1 MSIKK
6 FTEDFKRFG
15 FTTKIDGKK
24 IELDY
29 EDLQFYIEI
38 DEAWEKAINKVYR
51 AKQYKIDNE
60 SKFQVSNSSIEFQIF
75 KLTPSFIY
83 KPLFEFNS
91 DTSDKVVLSEM
102 SLEYQVNLFR
112 SDEFDIERA
121 ISRVR
126 RRIEGRP
133 EGAIKRNPRIRFRT
147 ELFFVNFKT
156 ITFQTKR
163 KLTREN
169 LIREGREKCKSCLF
183 ALAVNEND
191 CWELRETVKGKGFY
205 IPLSEET
212 DDDLK
217 IPPAIF
223 EDDLVGFYKIAKSSL
238 FPSQAFLSYYHVL
251 EYNFLRV
258 SDEELF
264 NRTKSIINSPNFN
277 SNYDNVNKL
286 LAVLKKHERNLDE
299 TSMLKRVI
307 TKFIDEEELM
317 NFIRELETKLT
328 DKVYSKP
335 KDEVFGERIPL
346 KLEEGHTIGNTAKVI
361 KHIRNSLVHS
371 SDKYTREECVVP
383 FSESE
388 SIVTRYIPIVKFL
401 AEKVI
406 YANGK

>member
-1 MSIKK
+1 MSLKK
-6 FTEDFKRFG
+6 FAEDFERFG
-15 FTTKIDGKK
+15 FTAKVVDKK

-29 EDLQFYIEI
+29 EDLQIYFEF

-51 AKQYKIDNE
+51 AKQFVIDKE

-75 KLTPSFIY
+75 KLTPSYIF
-83 KPLFEFNS
+83 KPLFEFKS
-91 DTSDKVVLSEM
+91 ETSDKVVLSDM
-102 SLEYQVNLFR
+102 SIEYQINLFR
-112 SDEFDIERA
+112 SDEFDFERA
-121 ISRVR
+121 INRVR
-126 RRIEGRP
+126 RRFESRS
-133 EGAIKRNPRIRFRT
+133 ERAIQRTPRVRFRT
-147 ELFFVNFKT
+147 ESFFVNFKT

-163 KLTREN
+163 KLTREQ
-169 LIREGREKCKSCLF
+169 LIQEGREKCKSCLF
-183 ALAVNEND
+183 SLAVNEND

-205 IPLSEET
+205 FPLSEES

-217 IPPAIF
+217 IPSANF

-277 SNYDNVNKL
+277 SSYDNVNRL

-307 TKFIDEEELM
+307 TKFIDEEELI
-317 NFIRELETKLT
+317 NFIRELEDKLK
-328 DKVYSKP
+328 DKIYSKP
-335 KDEVFGERIPL
+335 KNEVFGERIPL
-346 KLEEGHTIGNTAKVI
+346 TLEEGHVIGNVAKVI
-361 KHIRNSLVHS
+361 KHIRNNLVHS

-388 SIVTRYIPIVKFL
+388 SIVTQYIPVVRFL

>member
-6 FTEDFKRFG
+6 FTEDFERFG
-15 FTTKIDGKK
+15 FKTNIDNKK

-29 EDLQFYIEI
+29 KDLQFYIEI
-38 DEAWEKAINKVYR
+38 DENWEKAINKVYR
-51 AKQYKIDNE
+51 AKQYTIDIE

-83 KPLFEFNS
+83 KPLFEFSS
-91 DTSDKVVLSEM
+91 DKSDKVVLSEM
-102 SLEYQVNLFR
+102 SLEYQINLFR

-133 EGAIKRNPRIRFRT
+133 ERAIKRNPRLRFRT
-147 ELFFVNFKT
+147 ESFFVNFKT

-169 LIREGREKCKSCLF
+169 LIKEGREKCKSCLF

-217 IPPAIF
+217 IPSAIF

-307 TKFIDEEELM
+307 TKFIDEEELI
-317 NFIRELETKLT
+317 NFIRELEAKLT

>member
-1 MSIKK
+1 
-6 FTEDFKRFG
+6 
-15 FTTKIDGKK
+15 
-24 IELDY
+24 
-29 EDLQFYIEI
+29 
-38 DEAWEKAINKVYR
+38 
-51 AKQYKIDNE
+51 
-60 SKFQVSNSSIEFQIF
+60 
-75 KLTPSFIY
+75 
-83 KPLFEFNS
+83 
-91 DTSDKVVLSEM
+91 M

>member
-6 FTEDFKRFG
+6 FTEDFERFG
-15 FTTKIDGKK
+15 FKTNIDNKK

-29 EDLQFYIEI
+29 KDLQFYIEI
-38 DEAWEKAINKVYR
+38 DENWEKAINKVYR
-51 AKQYKIDNE
+51 AKQYTIDIE
-60 SKFQVSNSSIEFQIF
+60 SKFQVSNSNIEFQIF

-83 KPLFEFNS
+83 KPLFEFTS
-91 DTSDKVVLSEM
+91 DNSDKVVLSEM
-102 SLEYQVNLFR
+102 SLEYQINLFR

-121 ISRVR
+121 FSRVR

-133 EGAIKRNPRIRFRT
+133 EGAIKRNPRLRFRT
-147 ELFFVNFKT
+147 ESFFVNFKT

-169 LIREGREKCKSCLF
+169 LIKEGREKCKSCLF

-217 IPPAIF
+217 IPSAIF

-307 TKFIDEEELM
+307 TKFIDEEELI
-317 NFIRELETKLT
+317 NFIRELEAKLT

-346 KLEEGHTIGNTAKVI
+346 KLDEGHTIGNTAKVI

-388 SIVTRYIPIVKFL
+388 SVVTRYIPIVKFL